1 MNNPWIAVAPLEA
14 NAFASVRTRAIFD
27 CHKWDPQIGD
37 VCAIAP
43 HPLVIT
49 RDAWGEVRALAEE
62 LATET
67 LAAETELIHRPE
79 LHRRL
84 GLSSPIRRALRAVRS
99 HGAPAAT
106 ARLMRFDFHFTDE
119 GWRISEVNCD
129 VPGGLNEA
137 SGLPSIMLSHYPWAG
152 RVGDPA
158 DAYVQALCRH
168 AGPQS
173 RVAFIH
179 ATSYSD
185 DQQMMLFLAQ
195 RVAGPE
201 RSVHLASPSHIRWN
215 GGRAFLQA
223 AWWQGPLDLV
233 VRFFPAD
240 WLCSLPRASGW
251 PSLFA
256 GSLTPLSNPAT
267 AILTQ
272 SKRFPLVWDALQT
285 RVPAWRR
292 LLPET
297 RDPRDVAWRSSPD
310 WIIKPA
316 FGRVGEGVGILG
328 VTASDEMRQI
338 GRAARFWPS
347 GWVAQRRFH
356 IRPIDMSGTQVFPCL
371 GVYTLDTRVVG
382 AYGRLAPVPLIDAR
396 AADAA
401 VLAA

>member
-1 MNNPWIAVAPLEA
+1 
-14 NAFASVRTRAIFD
+14 
-27 CHKWDPQIGD
+27 
-37 VCAIAP
+37 
-43 HPLVIT
+43 
-49 RDAWGEVRALAEE
+49 
-62 LATET
+62 
-67 LAAETELIHRPE
+67 
-79 LHRRL
+79 
-84 GLSSPIRRALRAVRS
+84 
-99 HGAPAAT
+99 
-106 ARLMRFDFHFTDE
+106 
-119 GWRISEVNCD
+119 
-129 VPGGLNEA
+129 
-137 SGLPSIMLSHYPWAG
+137 
-152 RVGDPA
+152 
-158 DAYVQALCRH
+158 
-168 AGPQS
+168 
-173 RVAFIH
+173 
-179 ATSYSD
+179 
-185 DQQMMLFLAQ
+185 
-195 RVAGPE
+195 
-201 RSVHLASPSHIRWN
+201 
-215 GGRAFLQA
+215 
-223 AWWQGPLDLV
+223 
-233 VRFFPAD
+233 
-240 WLCSLPRASGW
+240 
-251 PSLFA
+251 LFA